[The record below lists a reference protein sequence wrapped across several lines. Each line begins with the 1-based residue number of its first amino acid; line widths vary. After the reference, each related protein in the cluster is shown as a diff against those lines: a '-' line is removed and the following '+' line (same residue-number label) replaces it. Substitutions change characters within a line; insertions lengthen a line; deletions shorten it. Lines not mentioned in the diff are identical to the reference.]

1 MTPLNEKSRLG
12 ARLKEIRHDMYGENG
27 IETVAISG
35 DVPAD
40 TWRNYERSVTMPA
53 VVLLEFLVLTHVD
66 PNWLLTGEG
75 EQFIARSESLRPRP
89 ARPDRLFEIG

>member
-1 MTPLNEKSRLG
+1 MKPWRYQWTYRL
-12 ARLKEIRHDMYGENG
+12 IRGGTMN
-27 IETVAISG
+27 
-35 DVPAD
+35 
-40 TWRNYERSVTMPA
+40 RSVTMPA